1 LLSCWHRYCCDILTA
16 AVVTAVAGIPDVADN
31 HAVDGVPAVA
41 CSLLLLV
48 LLLLLDE
55 DWMKIFV
62 LAAVI
67 PFNSTF
73 RTMSE

>member
-1 LLSCWHRYCCDILTA
+1 MLTS
-16 AVVTAVAGIPDVADN
+16 AVGVTAVAGIPDVADN
-31 HAVDGVPAVA
+31 HAVDDVAAVA

-55 DWMKIFV
+55 DRMKIFV

>member
-1 LLSCWHRYCCDILTA
+1 VTSLLLLLSLRL
-16 AVVTAVAGIPDVADN
+16 PDVADN
-31 HAVDGVPAVA
+31 RAVDGVAAVA

-62 LAAVI
+62 LAAVYL
-67 PFNSTF
+67 
-73 RTMSE
+73 